1 MWARSC
7 AGHCV
12 TKCRGAEIRFFRHT
26 ALGLAI
32 ALLGAAAAAAEPTAK
47 PATEPVEAVAEP
59 AVEATAAQPVAVREE
74 LAVPPHRAK
83 YNASVRGIPVRLGL
97 RLEPLED
104 GRWQYRSWA
113 EPRGLLGFINRELTE
128 TSILT
133 VINGRV
139 VPISYRKRDEFGDRD
154 SAMQFDAEAGVVHIE
169 YRDRKSDVEWEPG
182 IYDLQSLRVALAH
195 DLARGELGD
204 VYRVVDDRGRVDAVD
219 VTIAAREPLKTKL
232 GRLDTIRLE
241 YYSERRDRLFRLW
254 LAPEMDAALV
264 ALEQYEG
271 DRLRGRLE
279 IVEYQRLDTAAP

>member
-1 MWARSC
+1 MRYATKRREADIRV
-7 AGHCV
+7 AGN
-12 TKCRGAEIRFFRHT
+12 I

-32 ALLGAAAAAAEPTAK
+32 ALLAAAAVAAEPVA
-47 PATEPVEAVAEP
+47 EPVEAAPGPTVD
-59 AVEATAAQPVAVREE
+59 AAASGAAAVREE
-74 LAVPPHRAK
+74 LAVPPHQAK
-83 YNASVRGIPVRLGL
+83 YHASVRGIPVRLGL
-97 RLEPLED
+97 RLEPQEG

-128 TSILT
+128 TSIFT
-133 VINGRV
+133 MIDDRV

-154 SAMQFDAEAGVVHIE
+154 SAMQFDAEAGVVRIE
-169 YRDRKSDVEWEPG
+169 YRGRKSEVDWEPG

-195 DLARGELGD
+195 DLARGELGE

-219 VTIAAREPLKTKL
+219 VTVAAREPLKTEL

-271 DRLRGRLE
+271 DSLRGRLE
-279 IVEYQRLDTAAP
+279 IIEYRRLDAAAP